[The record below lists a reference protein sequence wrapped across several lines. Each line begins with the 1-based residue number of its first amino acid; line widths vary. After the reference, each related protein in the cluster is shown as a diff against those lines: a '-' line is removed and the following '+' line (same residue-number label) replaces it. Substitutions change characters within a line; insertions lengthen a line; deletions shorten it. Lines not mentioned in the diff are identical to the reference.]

1 MAGVR
6 GQKHLMRESYVDS
19 QGCQIEIGAEAKILT
34 IPEWLTH
41 DLPSEEVAELN
52 AVVGKIMKVL
62 EVDEY
67 GYVWF
72 GTDNVGRWFCLRPS
86 EILVVG

>member
-1 MAGVR
+1 MDSRGRLIKVGV
-6 GQKHLMRESYVDS
+6 
-19 QGCQIEIGAEAKILT
+19 EAKILT

-41 DLPSEEVAELN
+41 DLPSEEVVELKT
-52 AVVGKIMKVL
+52 ADGQLMKVL

-86 EILVVG
+86 EIMVVG

>member
-1 MAGVR
+1 MPGP
-6 GQKHLMRESYVDS
+6 HVDS
-19 QGCQIEIGAEAKILT
+19 QGRPIEVGVEARILT

-41 DLPSEEVAELN
+41 DLPSEEVAQLRAAE
-52 AVVGKIMKVL
+52 GRIMKVL

-72 GTDNVGRWFCLRPS
+72 GTDNAGRWFCLRPS
-86 EILVVG
+86 EIIVVV